1 MAVAKYCFYLFLS
14 LHRFRYPRD
23 HHESGP
29 MPPGDPIASS
39 SVVPSA
45 KRSRISPTQTLTLPL
60 GLALRFGRKRRLN
73 EPRYR
78 LFWQTVAIVASML
91 IFAAIRPPTTEVT
104 AGDTIQSTR
113 RDPLSTELRTVSG
126 TRSKQAEASNA
137 AEAPRREPDHFVAR
151 DFTHHA
157 NQHARSIDIR
167 KFEATRNEQS
177 SVSHKRVVDN

>member
-1 MAVAKYCFYLFLS
+1 MAIAKYWFYLILS
-14 LHRFRYPRD
+14 LHRFRHPRD

-29 MPPGDPIASS
+29 MPPGDPSASS
-39 SVVPSA
+39 SVLPSA
-45 KRSRISPTQTLTLPL
+45 KRSRISPTQTSTLPL

-104 AGDTIQSTR
+104 AGDIIQSTR

-126 TRSKQAEASNA
+126 IRSKQAEVSNVT
-137 AEAPRREPDHFVAR
+137 EVLRRESNRFVAK
-151 DFTHHA
+151 DFTPA
-157 NQHARSIDIR
+157 TQHARSIDIR
-167 KFEATRNEQS
+167 KVEATRNEQGN
-177 SVSHKRVVDN
+177 VSHKRVINN